1 MREVLKA
8 LSVGLVV
15 LDEEGRITFANDFC
29 LDRGIVSE
37 DYEGKRYY
45 EAIRS
50 LELIGFVGEL
60 LEGRAKPIRI
70 EHSGKAYRIA
80 PLSGRAFQIEDITEL
95 ARFERLQKEFA
106 ASVSHEL
113 STPITAIKGLLET
126 ALLSENPDPELLRKA
141 LKRIGDL
148 EKLIKS
154 LRFLVLLETREEINP
169 ESFSLRSLVS
179 QVVQDLK
186 EEIEERGLR
195 VELRGDDIQIESDRE
210 KLYLLLKNLVENAV
224 KYNREEGKVI
234 IEFRRTPDGVEISI
248 EDTGEGIPRE
258 ELPLIFQPFFG
269 GRNKKGM
276 GLGLAI
282 SKKIADF
289 LGAELRVESEEGKGT
304 RVRVLVRD
312 TELKREPKP
321 AQ

>member
-1 MREVLKA
+1 MRDVLKT

-15 LDEEGRITFANDFC
+15 LDEMGRITFANDFC

-60 LEGRAKPIRI
+60 LESRAKPLRI
-70 EHSGKAYRIA
+70 EHSGRTYRII
-80 PLSGRAFQIEDITEL
+80 PLSGRAFQIEDVTEL
-95 ARFERLQKEFA
+95 TRFERLQKEFA

-126 ALLSENPDPELLRKA
+126 ALLSENPDPELIRKA
-141 LKRIGDL
+141 LNRIGDL

-154 LRFLVLLETREEINP
+154 LRFLVLLETREEITP
-169 ESFSLRSLVS
+169 ESFSLKSLIFRI
-179 QVVQDLK
+179 VQDLK

-195 VELRGDDIQIESDRE
+195 VELKGEDVQIETDRE

-224 KYNREEGKVI
+224 KYNREKGRI
-234 IEFRRTPDGVEISI
+234 LIEFRRTPDGVEISI

-304 RVRVLVRD
+304 RVRVFVR
-312 TELKREPKP
+312 
-321 AQ
+321 